1 MAVSINAPGFL
12 VAFALGMLYVY
23 LSRPKP
29 QVVVKFPSPYN
40 AGFVYQESN
49 GDGCFRYK
57 ATRVACADAA
67 EPQPIMEPFRATGY
81 ARSEVGGVAP
91 SRATGGR
98 EAPPLPAPY
107 SRSADSLYSM
117 PATYF

>member
-29 QVVVKFPSPYN
+29 QVVIKFPSPYN

-67 EPQPIMEPFRATGY
+67 EPQPIMEPFRATGS
-81 ARSEVGGVAP
+81 ARSEVGSFAA
-91 SRATGGR
+91 S
-98 EAPPLPAPY
+98 PAPY
-107 SRSADSLYSM
+107 GRSAVSLYSE
-117 PATYF
+117 PAAYF